1 MSVLA
6 PAAAMP
12 GERTKS
18 GPAKP
23 LLEIGKLS
31 VWYGKAIALENVSM
45 TVGEGEIVAVLGPNG
60 AGKSTL
66 LKAISRMQ
74 PSQGTL
80 ELRGESM
87 QTLPAHEVVGKGI
100 CHCPEGRR
108 LFTELTV
115 LKNLM
120 LGAYLRKDRE
130 GIERDLEFVYSLFPI
145 LRERADQ
152 TVSTLSGGQQQMVAV
167 ARALMGKPSL
177 LLLDEPS
184 VGIAHRL
191 KLEIFEA
198 IRRIRD
204 TGTAILMAEQDA
216 QSALRIADRV
226 YVLEHGHVGR
236 EGSSAAMAK
245 DDYIRQAYL
254 GVA

>member
-1 MSVLA
+1 MK
-6 PAAAMP
+6 
-12 GERTKS
+12 T
-18 GPAKP
+18 
-23 LLEIGKLS
+23 LLEVGDLS
-31 VWYGKAIALENVSM
+31 VWYGKAIALEGVSLS
-45 TVGEGEIVAVLGPNG
+45 VGEGEIVAVLGPNG

-66 LKAISRMQ
+66 LKAVSRMQ

-80 ELRGESM
+80 ALRGESL
-87 QTLPAHEVVGKGI
+87 QRLPAHEVVGKGI

-108 LFTELTV
+108 LFSELTV

-120 LGAYLRKDRE
+120 LGAYLRRNRGE
-130 GIERDLEFVYSLFPI
+130 IERDLDVVYSLFPI
-145 LRERADQ
+145 LRERSGQ
-152 TVSTLSGGQQQMVAV
+152 IVNTLSGGQQQMVAIG
-167 ARALMGKPSL
+167 RALMGKPAL

-191 KLEIFEA
+191 KMEIFEA
-198 IRRIRD
+198 IRKIREG
-204 TGTAILMAEQDA
+204 GTAILMAEQDA

-236 EGSSAAMAK
+236 EGSSAELSK

>member
-1 MSVLA
+1 MKTLLA
-6 PAAAMP
+6 VR
-12 GERTKS
+12 E
-18 GPAKP
+18 
-23 LLEIGKLS
+23 LS
-31 VWYGKAIALENVSM
+31 VWYGKAIALENVSVS
-45 TVGEGEIVAVLGPNG
+45 VGEGEIVSVLGPNG

-66 LKAISRMQ
+66 LKAVSRMQ

-80 ELRGESM
+80 TLGGEDL
-87 QTLPAHEVVGKGI
+87 QPLQAHQVVGRGI

-108 LFTELTV
+108 LFPELTC

-120 LGAYLRKDRE
+120 LGAYLRNDRAE
-130 GIERDLEFVYSLFPI
+130 IERDLQFVYSLFPV
-145 LRERADQ
+145 LLERKSQ
-152 TVSTLSGGQQQMVAV
+152 LVSTMSGGQQQMVAIG
-167 ARALMGKPSL
+167 RALMGKPRL

-191 KLEIFEA
+191 KNEIFDA
-198 IRRIRD
+198 IVKIRE

-216 QSALRIADRV
+216 QSALRISDRAF
-226 YVLEHGHVGR
+226 VLEHGHVGR
-236 EGSSAAMAK
+236 EGTAAELSS